1 MSWDPQAGRP
11 PGERG
16 APGFAA
22 DGEEPWPDTGPSGD
36 PFDEPDWRSAETAG
50 TGAPRPRAVPDLSP
64 LIVLLDAV
72 RAAIPRELQAGFT
85 AILREV
91 LLAARALIDRYLD
104 RMDGRE
110 ARTRVEDI
118 PIE

>member
-16 APGFAA
+16 APSFAA
-22 DGEEPWPDTGPSGD
+22 DGEEPWPDSEPSGD
-36 PFDEPDWRSAETAG
+36 PLDEPDWRAAEAG
-50 TGAPRPRAVPDLSP
+50 VPRTPRSSVPDLSP
-64 LIVLLDAV
+64 LLVLLDAV
-72 RAAIPRELQAGFT
+72 RAAIPGELQASFT

-91 LLAARALIDRYLD
+91 LMAVRALIDRYLD

>member
-11 PGERG
+11 RGERG

-22 DGEEPWPDTGPSGD
+22 DGEEPWPDSEPSGD
-36 PFDEPDWRSAETAG
+36 PLDEPDWRTAEARG
-50 TGAPRPRAVPDLSP
+50 PEAPASTVPDFSP
-64 LIVLLDAV
+64 LLVLLDAV

-91 LLAARALIDRYLD
+91 LLAVRALIDRYLD

-110 ARTRVEDI
+110 ARARVEDI
-118 PIE
+118 PID

>member
-1 MSWDPQAGRP
+1 MSWDPHAGRP
-11 PGERG
+11 RGERG

-22 DGEEPWPDTGPSGD
+22 DGEEPWPDSEPSGD
-36 PFDEPDWRSAETAG
+36 PLDEPDWRAAEPAG
-50 TGAPRPRAVPDLSP
+50 PAPRSPVPDLSP
-64 LIVLLDAV
+64 FLVLLDAV

-91 LLAARALIDRYLD
+91 LLAVRALIDRYLD

-110 ARTRVEDI
+110 ARTQVEDI

>member
-11 PGERG
+11 RGEPG

-22 DGEEPWPDTGPSGD
+22 DGEEPWPDSEPSGD
-36 PFDEPDWRSAETAG
+36 PLDEPNRRSAETG
-50 TGAPRPRAVPDLSP
+50 DTGAPRPRAVPDLSP
-64 LIVLLDAV
+64 LLVLLDAV
-72 RAAIPRELQAGFT
+72 RAGVPRELQASFT

-110 ARTRVEDI
+110 ERTRVEDI